1 MKDRV
6 YSWRISQEKRLALES
21 QAIREGKSVAQVLD
35 EISSQWLEEKRRVL
49 AQDETEQARL
59 RARVLKLAGS
69 LSGGDA
75 DRASNASR
83 NVRASLAKRYG
94 RGSHSYWRDPRLP

>member
-1 MKDRV
+1 MKTQV
-6 YSWRISQEKRLALES
+6 YSWRVSHDKKLALES
-21 QAIREGKSVAQVLD
+21 EATREGKSVAQVLD

-49 AQDETEQARL
+49 AEDETEQARL

-75 DRASNASR
+75 DRASNASKR
-83 NVRASLAKRYG
+83 IRESLAKRYA
-94 RGSHSYWRDPRLP
+94 RGSH

>member
-1 MKDRV
+1 MKDQV
-6 YSWRISQEKRLALES
+6 YSWRVSQEKKLALES
-21 QAIREGKSVAQVLD
+21 EASREGKSVAQVLD

-49 AQDETEQARL
+49 AEDDAEQARL

-75 DRASNASR
+75 DRAANASKR
-83 NVRASLAKRYG
+83 MRESLAKRYA
-94 RGSHSYWRDPRLP
+94 RGSH